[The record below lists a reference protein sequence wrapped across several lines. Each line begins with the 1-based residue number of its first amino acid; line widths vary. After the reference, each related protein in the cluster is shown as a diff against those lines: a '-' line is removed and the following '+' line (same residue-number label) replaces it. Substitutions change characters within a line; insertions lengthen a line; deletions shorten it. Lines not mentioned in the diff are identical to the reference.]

1 MGGCGGCVLR
11 PDAPDLGST
20 LNATLNPLAAFGR
33 LAIRTIDRIL
43 RAAYQVKPFSQDPD
57 CILRISKSPSPQQ
70 IRLSDGV
77 QVQLGDPILVIH
89 FWNERLGGSPQD
101 RIALGWGRHL
111 SRRLKAS
118 LRMLTAYLDQ
128 NLWAND
134 IVAVRGELGFV
145 KDVLSAKRYFM
156 RLGFDVVPMEAPGM
170 RFWRRAF
177 WDNLYSYALMWTF
190 NPGLLRG
197 KRLTKLVRVVIWI
210 SRERLVQMYAA
221 EPSSRMSA

>member
-11 PDAPDLGST
+11 SDAPDLGST
-20 LNATLNPLAAFGR
+20 LNATYNPLAAFGR

-43 RAAYQVKPFSQDPD
+43 RAAYKVKPFSQDPD

-118 LRMLTAYLDQ
+118 LRMLPAYLDH

-134 IVAVRGELGFV
+134 IVAVCGELGFV